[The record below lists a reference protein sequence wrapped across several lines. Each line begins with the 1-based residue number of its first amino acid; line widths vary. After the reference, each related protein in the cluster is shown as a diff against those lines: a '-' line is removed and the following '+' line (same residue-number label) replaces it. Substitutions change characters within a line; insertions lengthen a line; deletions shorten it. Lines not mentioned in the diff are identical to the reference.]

1 MALPVYY
8 LNQSWKQTF
17 GERTNRIVLRAFVIF
32 TTVIYEFKNRETKN
46 RTQSDDEFMEKENR
60 VIMENLFE
68 SLILDLY
75 SKEQGDVNLTKSTVM
90 NSLSFNLS
98 PYVKLLPK
106 FDAIPVIISCLR
118 QDDIRMVKMA
128 VDTLTLLCQWNSSF
142 VNTITN
148 YMFSSTLYTL
158 LARLQYN
165 IVHNIRI
172 NHTTRTLRSTLLAR
186 LRSPRR
192 DEDSDE
198 EEERKRNG
206 FILDTTDSFFND
218 LCRSEDGSMTTL
230 QTIFDCSEDD
240 GQLQVLR
247 SVLLLIVYMEGGKKQ
262 TSSQLITELHA
273 SDCESIL
280 MGIYFIPVS
289 YRYVVPLHWNEG

>member
-75 SKEQGDVNLTKSTVM
+75 SKEQGDVNLGKSTVM

>member
-17 GERTNRIVLRAFVIF
+17 GKRTNRIVLRAFVIF

-46 RTQSDDEFMEKENR
+46 RIQSADEFMENENR
-60 VIMENLFE
+60 VIMNNLFE
-68 SLILDLY
+68 SLIVDVY
-75 SKEQGDVNLTKSTVM
+75 SKEQTEGNLSKSTVI

-106 FDAIPVIISCLR
+106 FDAIPVLISCLR
-118 QDDIRMVKMA
+118 QDDIRLVKMA

-158 LARLQYN
+158 LTRLQYN
-165 IVHNIRI
+165 LVHDIRI
-172 NHTTRTLRSTLLAR
+172 NNSSRTIRSSILSR

-192 DEDSDE
+192 EDDSDDD
-198 EEERKRNG
+198 EERKRNA
-206 FILDTTDSFFND
+206 FVLDTTDSFFNS
-218 LCRSEDGSMTTL
+218 LCSSDDDSLTAL
-230 QTIFDCSEDD
+230 QTIFACSEED

-262 TSSQLITELHA
+262 ISSQLITELHA

-280 MGIYFIPVS
+280 MGISVIRIS
-289 YRYVVPLHWNEG
+289 L

>member
-17 GERTNRIVLRAFVIF
+17 GKRTNRIVLRAFVIF

-46 RTQSDDEFMEKENR
+46 RIQSADEFMENENR
-60 VIMENLFE
+60 VIMNNLFE
-68 SLILDLY
+68 SLIVDVY
-75 SKEQGDVNLTKSTVM
+75 SKEQTEGNLSKSTVI

-106 FDAIPVIISCLR
+106 FDAIPVLISCLR
-118 QDDIRMVKMA
+118 QDDIRLVKMA

-158 LARLQYN
+158 LTRLQYN
-165 IVHNIRI
+165 LVHDIRI
-172 NHTTRTLRSTLLAR
+172 NNSSRTIRSSILSR

-192 DEDSDE
+192 EDDSDDD
-198 EEERKRNG
+198 EERKRNA
-206 FILDTTDSFFND
+206 FVLDTTDSFFNS
-218 LCRSEDGSMTTL
+218 LCSSDDDSLTAL
-230 QTIFDCSEDD
+230 QTIFACSEED

-280 MGIYFIPVS
+280 MGISIIRIS
-289 YRYVVPLHWNEG
+289 L

>member
-75 SKEQGDVNLTKSTVM
+75 SKEQGDVNLGKSTVM

-280 MGIYFIPVS
+280 MGISVIPVS

>member
-17 GERTNRIVLRAFVIF
+17 GKRTNRIVLRAFVIF

-46 RTQSDDEFMEKENR
+46 RLQSVDEFMENENR
-60 VIMENLFE
+60 VIMDNLFE
-68 SLILDLY
+68 SLILDVY
-75 SKEQGDVNLTKSTVM
+75 SKEQTEVNLSKSTVM

-106 FDAIPVIISCLR
+106 FDTIPVLISCLR
-118 QDDIRMVKMA
+118 QDDIRLVKMA

-158 LARLQYN
+158 LTRLQYN
-165 IVHNIRI
+165 LIHDIRI
-172 NHTTRTLRSTLLAR
+172 NNASRTIRNSILSR

-192 DEDSDE
+192 EDDSDDD
-198 EEERKRNG
+198 EERKRNV
-206 FILDTTDSFFND
+206 FMLDTTDSFFNN
-218 LCRSEDGSMTTL
+218 LCTSEDGSMTDL
-230 QTIFDCSEDD
+230 QTIFACSEED
-240 GQLQVLR
+240 GQLEVLR

-280 MGIYFIPVS
+280 MGISVIPIS
-289 YRYVVPLHWNEG
+289 L

>member
-17 GERTNRIVLRAFVIF
+17 GKRTNRIVLRAFVIF

-46 RTQSDDEFMEKENR
+46 RIQSVDEFMENENR
-60 VIMENLFE
+60 VIMNNLFE
-68 SLILDLY
+68 SLIVDVY
-75 SKEQGDVNLTKSTVM
+75 SKEQTEGNVSKSTVM

-106 FDAIPVIISCLR
+106 FDAIPVLISCLR
-118 QDDIRMVKMA
+118 QDDIRLVKMA

-158 LARLQYN
+158 LRRLQYN
-165 IVHNIRI
+165 LVHDIRI
-172 NHTTRTLRSTLLAR
+172 HNSSRTVRNSILSRI
-186 LRSPRR
+186 RSPRKE
-192 DEDSDE
+192 EDSDDD
-198 EEERKRNG
+198 ERKRNA
-206 FILDTTDSFFND
+206 FVLDTTDSFFNS
-218 LCRSEDGSMTTL
+218 LCRSEDDSVTAL
-230 QTIFDCSEDD
+230 QTIFACSEED

-280 MGIYFIPVS
+280 MGISIIPIS
-289 YRYVVPLHWNEG
+289 S

>member
-17 GERTNRIVLRAFVIF
+17 GKRTNRIVLRAFVIF

-46 RTQSDDEFMEKENR
+46 RIQSADEFMENENR
-60 VIMENLFE
+60 VIMNNLFE
-68 SLILDLY
+68 SLIVDVY
-75 SKEQGDVNLTKSTVM
+75 SKEQTEGNLSKSTVI

-106 FDAIPVIISCLR
+106 FDAIPVLISCLR
-118 QDDIRMVKMA
+118 QDDIRLVKMA

-158 LARLQYN
+158 LTRLQYN
-165 IVHNIRI
+165 LVHDIRI
-172 NHTTRTLRSTLLAR
+172 NNSSRTIRSSILSR

-192 DEDSDE
+192 EDDSDDD
-198 EEERKRNG
+198 EERKRNA
-206 FILDTTDSFFND
+206 FVLDTTDSFFNS
-218 LCRSEDGSMTTL
+218 LCSSDDDSLTAL
-230 QTIFDCSEDD
+230 QTIFACSEED

-262 TSSQLITELHA
+262 ISSQLITELHA

-280 MGIYFIPVS
+280 MGISIIRIS
-289 YRYVVPLHWNEG
+289 L

>member
-75 SKEQGDVNLTKSTVM
+75 SKEQGDVNLGKSTVM

-128 VDTLTLLCQWNSSF
+128 VNTLTLLCQWNSSF

>member
-128 VDTLTLLCQWNSSF
+128 VNTLTLLCQWNSSF

-218 LCRSEDGSMTTL
+218 LCRSEDDSMTAL

-280 MGIYFIPVS
+280 MGISVIPVS

>member
-17 GERTNRIVLRAFVIF
+17 GKRTNRIVLRAFVIF

-46 RTQSDDEFMEKENR
+46 RLQSVDEFMENENR
-60 VIMENLFE
+60 VIMDNLFE
-68 SLILDLY
+68 SLILDVY
-75 SKEQGDVNLTKSTVM
+75 SKEQTEVNLSKSTVM

-106 FDAIPVIISCLR
+106 FDTIPVLISCLR
-118 QDDIRMVKMA
+118 QDDIRLVKMA

-158 LARLQYN
+158 LTRLQYN
-165 IVHNIRI
+165 LIHDIRI
-172 NHTTRTLRSTLLAR
+172 NNASRTIRNSILSR

-192 DEDSDE
+192 EDDSDDD
-198 EEERKRNG
+198 EERKRNV
-206 FILDTTDSFFND
+206 FMLDTTDSFFNN
-218 LCRSEDGSMTTL
+218 LCMSEDGSMTDL
-230 QTIFDCSEDD
+230 QTIFACSEED
-240 GQLQVLR
+240 GQLEVLR

-280 MGIYFIPVS
+280 MGISVIPI
-289 YRYVVPLHWNEG
+289 LL